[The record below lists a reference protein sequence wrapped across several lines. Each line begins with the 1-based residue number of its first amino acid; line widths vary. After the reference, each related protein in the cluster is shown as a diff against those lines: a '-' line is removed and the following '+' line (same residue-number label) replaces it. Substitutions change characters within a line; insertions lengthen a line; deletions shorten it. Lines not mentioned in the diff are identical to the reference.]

1 MTVNVCRKKSAGFS
15 LWHEEEAAHLEKDRK
30 LYGTGKLGGE
40 EINKFGFYEG

>member
-15 LWHEEEAAHLEKDRK
+15 LWHEEEAAHLEKTK